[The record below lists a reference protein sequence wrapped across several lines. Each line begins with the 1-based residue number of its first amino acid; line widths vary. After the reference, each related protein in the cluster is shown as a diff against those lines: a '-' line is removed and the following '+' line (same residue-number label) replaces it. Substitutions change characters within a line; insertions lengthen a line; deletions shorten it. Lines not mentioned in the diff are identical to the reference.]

1 MSELQQFKTLQGL
14 VKQVLQQYPETRD
27 DDRILEMKIWFIFAE
42 KHPDK
47 KFSELYLANRLPLA
61 DTISRA
67 GRKIKENCPELRGEH
82 YAERK
87 CQEQLWKETIVK
99 M

>member
-1 MSELQQFKTLQGL
+1 MTQLQEFKNLQDI
-14 VKQVLQQYPETRD
+14 VKRVLQEYPATRD
-27 DDRILEMKIWFIFAE
+27 DDRRLEMKIWFIFAE

-47 KFSELYLANRLPLA
+47 KFSELYLANKLPLA
-61 DTISRA
+61 DTISRL

-87 CQEQLWKETIVK
+87 GQEQLWKKEIVK

>member
-1 MSELQQFKTLQGL
+1 MTQLQEFKNLQDI
-14 VKQVLQQYPETRD
+14 VKRVLQEYPATRD
-27 DDRILEMKIWFIFAE
+27 DDRRLEITIWMMFA
-42 KHPDK
+42 KQHPGK
-47 KFSELYLANRLPLA
+47 LFSELYLANKLPLA
-61 DTISRA
+61 DTISRL

-87 CQEQLWKETIVK
+87 GQEQLWKKEIVK